1 MIELDQRSVGIDEVG
16 RGAWAGPIVGA
27 AVFFQKISVP
37 KSVRLMDSK
46 LLTKNQKMCS
56 DQFIREHGV
65 FVIKSVSLKTM
76 SQKGVQE
83 ANKKFLNCV

>member
-27 AVFFQKISVP
+27 AVFFP
-37 KSVRLMDSK
+37 KNFCSEVGSPDGLKASH
-46 LLTKNQKMCS
+46 KNQKMCS